1 MDLYD
6 CSGSLVR
13 PSTRLML
20 AVILFIDYPRG
31 PFVVCGVVSC
41 PIALTGRA
49 CVFTW
54 GNQKI
59 SWRVGGP
66 NQQGG
71 SRIVWAVL
79 GICTSTVAVHVHLL
93 PILLLCVCL
102 FVLLPVIMIII
113 ITFFSVLE
121 LSLKVVDIVVMALIP
136 P

>member
-71 SRIVWAVL
+71 SRIVWAGHL
-79 GICTSTVAVHVHLL
+79 HFYGSRICPSLAHLIIMRVFVASCCHYH
-93 PILLLCVCL
+93 C
-102 FVLLPVIMIII
+102 FD
-113 ITFFSVLE
+113 FFFHFRL
-121 LSLKVVDIVVMALIP
+121 
-136 P
+136 